1 MEDEKEYLAWLSDDK
16 EVEDEPIE
24 EGLAESDFTEVE
36 PTSTDLEEMPDELAG
51 PDELWQEEPM
61 ALEKAEEEAAAE
73 LAEVAESVDA
83 QEEQEVVDDP
93 VRMYLH
99 EIGRVHLLTAVDEKL
114 LAKNIEH
121 GKHISG
127 IKQAWL
133 TKYGREPSATDVVIT
148 MLLEIAESVSV
159 IHAIQEQVGLKPG
172 KRFKET
178 VNESKFRE
186 TLDTGI
192 NQPLIY
198 AISGKL
204 DRSVI
209 DTEQSLVRLSLN
221 IEMLPIEVFEFIDK
235 KLTFNDILK
244 LANDSAFISTIQG
257 KETKFRDYLDKVRRE
272 ADRAES
278 HLIEANLRLVVSI
291 AKKHIGR
298 GMSLLD
304 LVQEGNI
311 GLIRAVEKFDYRR
324 GFKFSTYAT
333 WWIRQ
338 AITRAIADQARTI
351 RIPVHMVETINKLLR
366 VSRYLA
372 QKYGREPTSSEIS
385 KEMEI
390 PSDKVRGIVKVSQL
404 PISLESPIGEEEDSR
419 LGDFVEDI
427 NALPPSDAA
436 TKQLLK
442 EQIDE
447 VLSTLTP
454 REQRV
459 LVLRFG
465 LEDGRSRT
473 LEEVGKEFG
482 VTRERIRQIEA
493 KALRKL
499 RHPSRSRRLKDYLE

>member
-16 EVEDEPIE
+16 EVEEEPIE
-24 EGLAESDFTEVE
+24 EGLADSDFTEVE
-36 PTSTDLEEMPDELAG
+36 PTSADLEGMPDEMDG
-51 PDELWQEEPM
+51 PDELWQVEPGE
-61 ALEKAEEEAAAE
+61 LEKAEEEAAAE
-73 LAEVAESVDA
+73 IGELESSIDEME
-83 QEEQEVVDDP
+83 QQEVVDDP

-99 EIGRVHLLTAVDEKL
+99 EIGRVHLLTAGDEKV

-121 GKHISG
+121 GKHINS

-133 TKYGREPSATDVVIT
+133 KKYNVQPSATDIVIT
-148 MLLEIAESVSV
+148 ILQEITQSVNL
-159 IHAIQEQVGLKPG
+159 IYAIQEQIGLKPS
-172 KRFKET
+172 KKFKET
-178 VNESKFRE
+178 INESKLRE

-192 NQPLIY
+192 NQPFVY
-198 AISGKL
+198 AIAGKM

-209 DTEQSLVRLSLN
+209 DTEQSLIRLSLN
-221 IEMLPIEVFEFIDK
+221 VEMLPIEVFEFIDSK
-235 KLTFNDILK
+235 KTFSDMEK
-244 LANDSAFISTIQG
+244 MVGVPAFIGKIQA
-257 KETKFRDYLDKVRRE
+257 KEAKFREYQGVIQRE
-272 ADRAES
+272 SEKAES

-419 LGDFVEDI
+419 LGDFVEDS

>member
-1 MEDEKEYLAWLSDDK
+1 MEDEKEYLAWLSDEK

-36 PTSTDLEEMPDELAG
+36 PTSADLEDMPDDIEG
-51 PDELWQEEPM
+51 PDELWQQVPGE
-61 ALEKAEEEAAAE
+61 LEKVAEEATE
-73 LAEVAESVDA
+73 LEIESTADDM
-83 QEEQEVVDDP
+83 QQQEVVDDP

-99 EIGRVHLLTAVDEKL
+99 EIGRVHLLTAGDEKV

-121 GKHISG
+121 GKHINS
-127 IKQAWL
+127 IKQAWFK
-133 TKYGREPSATDVVIT
+133 KYNVQPSVTDIVIT
-148 MLLEIAESVSV
+148 MLQEIVQNV
-159 IHAIQEQVGLKPG
+159 NLIHAIQDQIGLKPG
-172 KRFKET
+172 KKFKESI
-178 VNESKFRE
+178 NESKLRE

-192 NQPLIY
+192 NQPFVY
-198 AISGKL
+198 AIAGKL

-209 DTEQSLVRLSLN
+209 DTEQNLIRLSLD
-221 IEMLPIEVFEFIDK
+221 IEMMPIEVFGFIDSK
-235 KLTFNDILK
+235 VTFNDMDKMVNDPAFVGK
-244 LANDSAFISTIQG
+244 LQV
-257 KETKFRDYLDKVRRE
+257 KEAKFREYQNIIQRE
-272 ADRAES
+272 AERAES

-419 LGDFVEDI
+419 LGDFVEDS